1 MNIRRERKK
10 DCSDNIITTTQNS
23 SPFINSSATSNKICA
38 VPAEFWNSHKRQIG
52 PVNMK
57 ETTCIVPGRVM
68 TSEGEVDGG
77 EWVGVC
83 SKTGNNTFGQL
94 PNKKPRSQP
103 EDPARRNPVP
113 NCPANWGK

>member
-1 MNIRRERKK
+1 MLI
-10 DCSDNIITTTQNS
+10 QN
-23 SPFINSSATSNKICA
+23 FNRVNKVCA
-38 VPAEFWNSHKRQIG
+38 VPAEFWNSGKRQIG